1 MIPLA
6 GRRLR
11 ALVLALAMTGVMG
24 LSAVPAAAE
33 QVPQPAIRLAVEGG
47 EGGEGGEGDTTQ
59 LPGPEPDLDNTF
71 APDEFDTPWTWW
83 LGVVLTAVAV
93 LSIGGVGLG
102 YWLLVR
108 HREDR

>member
-1 MIPLA
+1 MA

-11 ALVLALAMTGVMG
+11 ALLLAVTFTLTVGLAPMPAMASEGP
-24 LSAVPAAAE
+24 PAAV
-33 QVPQPAIRLAVEGG
+33 QLAVEEEPG
-47 EGGEGGEGDTTQ
+47 EGGE
-59 LPGPEPDLDNTF
+59 LPGPEPDLENTF
-71 APDEFDTPWTWW
+71 APDEFEAPWTWW

-108 HREDR
+108 RDES